1 MPGKVLLS
9 DLVTR
14 AKRAADQEYGGPV
27 STAEATERM
36 KSAIAQL
43 YDRLVHARGQD
54 YYRSTRELNTIAG
67 QANYAMP
74 DDFYKIL
81 AVLGNRSAV
90 LSTTG
95 PGYSAGVFQSG
106 TDSGDQEGWTLL
118 RPFDV
123 VELAGL
129 FGRPA
134 SVPSETRYR
143 LRGIQETSGTS
154 EAQTGSD
161 TLELRPVPRSSFTLR
176 LEYLPLA
183 YTTPDGSG
191 DLLVNGINGF
201 EDWCIFKVAIYC
213 AQKEQ
218 SDTKDLREEFAAQE
232 ERIASMARSRDLGSP
247 EKIVDSAGILSGWP
261 GKPLGGGRWRGWW
274 P

>member
-1 MPGKVLLS
+1 MGKVLLS

-36 KSAIAQL
+36 QSAVAQL

-67 QANYAMP
+67 QANYALP

-81 AVLGNRSAV
+81 AIFGNRSAV
-90 LSTTG
+90 LSTG
-95 PGYSAGVFQSG
+95 GSGYSPGVFQAG

-118 RPFDV
+118 RPFEV

-143 LRGIQETSGTS
+143 LRGIQETSGTA

-161 TLELRPVPRSSFTLR
+161 TLELRPVPRAPFTLR

-201 EDWCIFKVAIYC
+201 EDWAIFKVAIYC

-218 SDTKDLREEFAAQE
+218 SDTKELRAEFASQE

-247 EKIVDSAGILSGWP
+247 ERIVDTAGILDGWP
-261 GKPLGGGRWRGWW
+261 GDRQGGRGWW
-274 P
+274 L